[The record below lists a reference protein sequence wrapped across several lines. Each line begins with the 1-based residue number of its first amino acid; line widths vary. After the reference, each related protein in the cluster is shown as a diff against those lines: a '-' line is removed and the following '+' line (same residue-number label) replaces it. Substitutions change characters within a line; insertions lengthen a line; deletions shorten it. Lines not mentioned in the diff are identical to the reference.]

1 MKYNKL
7 VRDRIPEIIKRQGGK
22 AIVHVA
28 SRKEYWQKLKKKL
41 VEETIEF
48 VEKES
53 PEEIS
58 DILEVVDAIC
68 VFKGFDKRELW
79 KVQRRRA
86 KERGVFKKR
95 IILEES

>member
-7 VRDRIPEIIKRQGGK
+7 ARDRIPEIIERQGGK

-28 SRKEYWQKLKKKL
+28 GREEYWQKLKKKL
-41 VEETIEF
+41 VEEAIEF
-48 VEKES
+48 VERES
-53 PEEIS
+53 IEEMADVSGVI
-58 DILEVVDAIC
+58 DAIC
-68 VFKGFDKRELW
+68 VFKGFDKKELR

-86 KERGVFKKR
+86 KKR